1 MTARGRAHGSVAR
14 LTARGRAPTARTA
27 VARAAAVR
35 CAAATVLLAVAGS
48 ACTPQRD
55 ARAPQRATLA
65 LGSPE
70 PVAFAR
76 ALEPRRFVL
85 PADHGPHF
93 EFQTEWWYYTGQL
106 AAADGRRFGFQ
117 LTFFR
122 RGLAPG
128 PPPASG
134 LATNQ
139 VYFAHF
145 AVTDVAASTH
155 SSAERASRGAY
166 GLAGASGEPFRVFV
180 EDWSAQAAAP
190 DGPADAA
197 ARDGSRVRIRARDA
211 SLVLD
216 LELSAVKPLVAHGE
230 RGLSAKSREPGNAS
244 YYVSYTRMAARGRIG
259 GDGRGTDAVGE
270 AWFDHE
276 WSTSALGPEAVG
288 WDWWSLQL
296 DDGRELMYF
305 EIRHADGSRGEAS
318 GGTLVGVD
326 GRARRLDASAVEV
339 QVLGRFTSPGSGASY
354 PARWRLRFPSEEL
367 ELVVEP
373 LVADQEQRLSFT
385 YWEGAVGVSGHA
397 GGRKVAGRGY
407 VELTGYARS
416 MQGVF

>member
-1 MTARGRAHGSVAR
+1 MAARRRV
-14 LTARGRAPTARTA
+14 
-27 VARAAAVR
+27 AAAALL
-35 CAAATVLLAVAGS
+35 AAAWS
-48 ACTPQRD
+48 ACAPPRD
-55 ARAPQRATLA
+55 AREQPQDARTPQGPALA
-65 LGSPE
+65 LRPAE
-70 PVAFAR
+70 PLAFAR
-76 ALEPRRFVL
+76 ALEPRPFVL
-85 PADHGPHF
+85 PKDHGPHF

-106 AAADGRRFGFQ
+106 SAADGRRFGFQ

-122 RGLAPG
+122 RGLTPG
-128 PPPASG
+128 LPPETG
-134 LATNQ
+134 FATNQ

-145 AVTDVAASTH
+145 AITDVGASTH
-155 SSAERASRGAY
+155 VSAERASRGAA

-180 EDWSAQAAAP
+180 EDWSAQASGP
-190 DGPADAA
+190 GLPADAA
-197 ARDGSRVRIRARDA
+197 ARDGSLVRIQARDQ

-216 LELSAVKPLVAHGE
+216 LELRAVKPLVAHGD
-230 RGLSAKSREPGNAS
+230 RGLSAKSGEPGNAS

-259 GDGRGTDAVGE
+259 ADGRGTDAVGE

-276 WSTSALGPEAVG
+276 WSTSALGPKAVG

-354 PARWRLRFPSEEL
+354 PARWRLRVPSEEL

-397 GGRKVAGRGY
+397 GGRKAAGRGY